1 MPGRAAKVKITER
14 QRAALEAIVRRATAA
29 QRTVRRARIVL
40 LAAAGGLHNGAIG
53 AAVGCERHDVALW
66 RRRWAAA
73 EPDLAAIEG
82 DAEPAALAAA
92 VEALLQ
98 DLPRAGRECKFTA
111 EQVTLILAL
120 ACEPP
125 EKSGRAVTHWTPSE
139 LADEAQKRGI
149 VESISSRQVGRFLK
163 GGRPQAAS
171 QPVLAQRQAGRPRGV
186 PGAGRRG
193 L

>member
-1 MPGRAAKVKITER
+1 MPGRAAKVVVTER
-14 QRAALEAIVRRATAA
+14 QRAALEAIVRRATAP
-29 QRTVRRARIVL
+29 QRLARRARIVL
-40 LAAAGGLHNGAIG
+40 AGHARGRNDEIAARL
-53 AAVGCERHDVALW
+53 GCERREVGRW
-66 RRRWAAA
+66 RRRWQAAA
-73 EPDLAAIEG
+73 PGLGEVER
-82 DAEPAALAAA
+82 AEPERLAAA
-92 VEALLQ
+92 VEAALQ
-98 DLPRAGRECKFTA
+98 DLPRAGGKPKFTA

-125 EKSGRAVTHWTPSE
+125 EKSGRPVTHWTPSE

-163 GGRPQAAS
+163 IGRPQAAS

-186 PGAGRRG
+186 PVAGRRG